1 MQIAENGIYMNLVLE
16 KGKAAAFTHFSR
28 CPQKE
33 AIAQED
39 LHVYTLAEMQASG
52 FDQCDHH
59 GNKHTGSSPSLLMKY
74 ETHTD
79 HENEY
84 GRKLEIQQ
92 DYEGLKL
99 ITHMQFYRGIPVV
112 RCWNELKNQGEKTY
126 SVEYLSSF
134 AFTGLS
140 VGCEQ
145 PRDKNAW
152 IYVPHNTWF
161 GEAQWKK
168 YTLNELGYDVVNTFS
183 MKRISYSKTGSWG
196 CDEFLPMGCY
206 YNTETDTSMTWE
218 IETSGSWHWE
228 ISDIREQLY
237 LQISGPTFQENGWMI
252 NLHPGESFASVP
264 CAVAVTEGEF
274 QDSIGAM
281 TQYRRRIRRQNKDN
295 ETLPVIFN
303 DYMNCLMGD
312 PTTDVLKP
320 LIDAAKEAGGEYFC
334 VDCGWYSDGHWWDG
348 VGEWLPSK
356 KRFPGGIEEVI
367 QYIRSRDM
375 IPGLWLELEV
385 MGTKCPMVDKV
396 PKDWFFQRNGQ
407 AVIDHCRYQLDFRNP
422 QVQEY
427 AMGVIRRLVEE
438 YGVGYIKMD
447 YNIDCGV
454 GTDRDADS
462 AGAGLLE
469 HNRAYLAW
477 LDRVFETYPDL
488 IIENCSSGGMRM
500 EYSMLS
506 RQSIQSVT
514 DQTDYIKMAAIA
526 ANCATACAPEQA
538 AIWSYPLIQG
548 TEEEAVFNMVN
559 AMLLRIHQSGYLG
572 QIGEGRMRRVTDG
585 IRCYKEIREDIKE
598 GIPFWPTGLA
608 SFSDE
613 YLSYGMQCQDRCYLA
628 VWRTQGEGEKE
639 FCIPLHK
646 KGCQIKDVR
655 CMYPVDMKT
664 DHKYEADT
672 ECLRIKL
679 EPKTARLFAFSRIG

>member
-1 MQIAENGIYMNLVLE
+1 M
-16 KGKAAAFTHFSR
+16 
-28 CPQKE
+28 
-33 AIAQED
+33 
-39 LHVYTLAEMQASG
+39 
-52 FDQCDHH
+52 
-59 GNKHTGSSPSLLMKY
+59 
-74 ETHTD
+74 
-79 HENEY
+79 
-84 GRKLEIQQ
+84 
-92 DYEGLKL
+92 
-99 ITHMQFYRGIPVV
+99 
-112 RCWNELKNQGEKTY
+112 
-126 SVEYLSSF
+126 
-134 AFTGLS
+134 
-140 VGCEQ
+140 
-145 PRDKNAW
+145 
-152 IYVPHNTWF
+152 
-161 GEAQWKK
+161 
-168 YTLNELGYDVVNTFS
+168 
-183 MKRISYSKTGSWG
+183 
-196 CDEFLPMGCY
+196 
-206 YNTETDTSMTWE
+206 
-218 IETSGSWHWE
+218 
-228 ISDIREQLY
+228 
-237 LQISGPTFQENGWMI
+237 
-252 NLHPGESFASVP
+252 
-264 CAVAVTEGEF
+264 
-274 QDSIGAM
+274 
-281 TQYRRRIRRQNKDN
+281 
-295 ETLPVIFN
+295 
-303 DYMNCLMGD
+303 
-312 PTTDVLKP
+312 LKP
-320 LIDAAKEAGGEYFC
+320 LIDAAKKAGCEYFC

-664 DHKYEADT
+664 DHKYESET